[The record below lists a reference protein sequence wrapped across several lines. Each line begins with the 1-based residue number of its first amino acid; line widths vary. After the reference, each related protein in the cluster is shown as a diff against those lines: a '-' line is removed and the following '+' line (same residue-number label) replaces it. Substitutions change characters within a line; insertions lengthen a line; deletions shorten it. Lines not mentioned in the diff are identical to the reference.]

1 MLDTT
6 DADMKLLGRRL
17 RQLRLLQA
25 LSQIDLAQRAAVSEA
40 AIIRIERGTHTA
52 RPSTL
57 RKLARALGVPPTQ
70 LTADE

>member
-1 MLDTT
+1 MTT
-6 DADMKLLGRRL
+6 TSDADPTLLGRRV

-25 LSQIDLAQRAAVSEA
+25 LSQADLAEIAGVSAA

-57 RKLARALGVPPTQ
+57 RKLAQALGVKPTQ
-70 LTADE
+70 LTSNQ